1 MNKIDNK
8 DKSLFLRKL
17 LNLPPT
23 LKEVLYNIQNPNK
36 PLPGGT
42 LNIGTFNQDLLQNQK
57 VLSSLF
63 EETPQINLETLADN
77 VQPKIQ
83 NAKQQEF
90 FVLFNGMINIADV
103 SKLILQNS
111 KQAIAALIIAMAQSS
126 KQGIN
131 NEQIQETLSI
141 LNNCI
146 SMAESNTPTQN
157 LKSLMLLY
165 IPWLPLNEN
174 INFDLEITPQE
185 GENESTNSK
194 LIVLIQTKNF
204 GNLKAELILTTSNSI
219 NIFITCSENF
229 PKNILEKLLEEESS
243 SHAMSTN
250 VDIESVQSIHDQN
263 TTAEAKVNLS
273 ATNEMNP
280 YLLLMAHSFIR
291 NVISIDNNA
300 NQYK

>member
-1 MNKIDNK
+1 
-8 DKSLFLRKL
+8 
-17 LNLPPT
+17 
-23 LKEVLYNIQNPNK
+23 
-36 PLPGGT
+36 
-42 LNIGTFNQDLLQNQK
+42 
-57 VLSSLF
+57 
-63 EETPQINLETLADN
+63 
-77 VQPKIQ
+77 
-83 NAKQQEF
+83 
-90 FVLFNGMINIADV
+90 
-103 SKLILQNS
+103 
-111 KQAIAALIIAMAQSS
+111 
-126 KQGIN
+126 
-131 NEQIQETLSI
+131 
-141 LNNCI
+141 
-146 SMAESNTPTQN
+146 MAESNTPTQN

-250 VDIESVQSIHDQN
+250 VDIESVQSINDQN
-263 TTAEAKVNLS
+263 KTAEAKVNLS
-273 ATNEMNP
+273 ATNEMKP